1 MGGINISDFCKMSVR
16 DALQFM
22 DTLEL
27 TDMQQKIAGQI
38 IKEIKSRLSFLSN
51 VGLNYLTLA
60 RSASTLSGGE
70 PAHPAG
76 DPNRFQPDGG
86 TVYPG

>member
-1 MGGINISDFCKMSVR
+1 MSVR

-38 IKEIKSRLSFLSN
+38 IKEIK
-51 VGLNYLTLA
+51 A
-60 RSASTLSGGE
+60 AK
-70 PAHPAG
+70 A
-76 DPNRFQPDGG
+76 
-86 TVYPG
+86 